1 MEGVPTSPSLHPVGN
16 PLTGLTVKVT
26 VAECDKLP
34 LVPVIVKVYV
44 PVGVVLAVEMLS
56 VEEPEPPIEAGLKL
70 AEAPLGNPLTPRL
83 TVAVKPLSALTL
95 AVKLVPAP
103 TVTDCELGVAE
114 IEKSGTLTVKDTVV
128 ECDKLP
134 LAPVRVRV

>member
-1 MEGVPTSPSLHPVGN
+1 
-16 PLTGLTVKVT
+16 
-26 VAECDKLP
+26 
-34 LVPVIVKVYV
+34 V

-83 TVAVKPLSALTL
+83 TVAVKPLSGLTV
-95 AVKLVPAP
+95 AVKLAPAP

-114 IEKSGTLTVKDTVV
+114 IEKSGMLTVKDTDV
-128 ECDKLP
+128 E
-134 LAPVRVRV
+134 